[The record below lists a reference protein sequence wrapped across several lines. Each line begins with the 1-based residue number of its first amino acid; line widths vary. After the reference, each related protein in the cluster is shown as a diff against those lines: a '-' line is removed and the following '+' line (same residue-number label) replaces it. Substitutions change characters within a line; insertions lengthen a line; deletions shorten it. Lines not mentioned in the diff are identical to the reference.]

1 MVVDDFNLKDMA
13 IIPAETNS
21 PLVIH
26 SNAVLPFP
34 VTLESFE
41 PICRRNSEIIQ
52 TFGSIQ
58 HRELAKGDRDD
69 RIEPT
74 RLSPLPKVASLFA
87 PEAINHP
94 TSGIVSPH
102 DTMTSRFLE

>member
-1 MVVDDFNLKDMA
+1 MVVDDFNLKDTA

-74 RLSPLPKVASLFA
+74 RLPPFPKVASLFA
-87 PEAINHP
+87 PEAINHQ
-94 TSGIVSPH
+94 SSDIVSPN
-102 DTMTSRFLE
+102 DTMTSRFLD